1 MFYKNINI
9 FCCVS
14 FLRTNFIKKIL
25 KKYILLLFIFNITK
39 YNSQK
44 IFSRIQTRCFLWRC
58 ILMKKNIF
66 QVNMLG
72 QKVDPLF
79 PPSSYRNGP
88 SSYWNGPSSHGANRL
103 PKKQV
108 FYILKLF
115 KSIFFGFRILQ
126 IWGYTRVLRI
136 DIIRKIILIKNI
148 NEK

>member
-1 MFYKNINI
+1 VFYKNINI

-88 SSYWNGPSSHGANRL
+88 SSYWNTTVFQPSSTVFPL
-103 PKKQV
+103 KWTVFLQIEPSSPKNN
-108 FYILKLF
+108 FYYF
-115 KSIFFGFRILQ
+115 SFRILH
-126 IWGYTRVLRI
+126 
-136 DIIRKIILIKNI
+136 
-148 NEK
+148 